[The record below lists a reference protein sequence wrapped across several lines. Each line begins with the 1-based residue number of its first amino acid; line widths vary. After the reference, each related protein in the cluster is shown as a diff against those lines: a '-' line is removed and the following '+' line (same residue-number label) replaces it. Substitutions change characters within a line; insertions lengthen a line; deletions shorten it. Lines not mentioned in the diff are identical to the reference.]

1 MLLTILVSCNLLH
14 KVKLFS
20 QILKKEI
27 QWIYVY
33 IYVVGLSA
41 DMQDIRS
48 DIEGNSMF
56 IKQIYILITNKI
68 SFEFFYI
75 SLYTINILV
84 IW

>member
-14 KVKLFS
+14 KVKLF
-20 QILKKEI
+20 IHKIKKEI

-33 IYVVGLSA
+33 IYFVGLSA

-48 DIEGNSMF
+48 DIEGNLMF
-56 IKQIYILITNKI
+56 IKEIYILITNKV
-68 SFEFFYI
+68 SFESFYI
-75 SLYTINILV
+75 SLYTINISV